1 MAERQIIINRK
12 LPRETRIQNSIIWDE
27 NLSPMARFSL
37 IAMLSLPDSWDYS
50 VRGMA
55 AKLGISKDTMSKY
68 MRELEK
74 AGYLKR
80 AQSHGENG
88 AFSRAVY
95 ILTDTPWDFGE
106 EKASDPG
113 EDPCIENYDT
123 AEACPDLSAPLESP
137 QKKRTK
143 EIHTPYSPPEKGKPE
158 QTAQDQVFESF
169 WKAYPRKVNKARAR
183 KVWDKLAPDPALCGV
198 MGEALRRFRA
208 SPEWQ
213 KEGGAYIPHP
223 ATWLR
228 NRRWEDDDLW
238 NGGPDLSPE
247 EPEPP
252 RYGWD

>member
-1 MAERQIIINRK
+1 MQELHCRMDLAQQHGADIAIFLHNLVFWVEKNMSNGVNYYDGRCWSYNTMDAFAELYPLWSRDQIKR
-12 LPRETRIQNSIIWDE
+12 
-27 NLSPMARFSL
+27 M
-37 IAMLSLPDSWDYS
+37 
-50 VRGMA
+50 
-55 AKLGISKDTMSKY
+55 ISKC
-68 MRELEK
+68 REKGLI
-74 AGYLKR
+74 LV
-80 AQSHGENG
+80 GEYNKD
-88 AFSRAVY
+88 RR
-95 ILTDTPWDFGE
+95 D
-106 EKASDPG
+106 
-113 EDPCIENYDT
+113 
-123 AEACPDLSAPLESP
+123 
-137 QKKRTK
+137 RTK
-143 EIHTPYSPPEKGKPE
+143 WYSPSDEILALYGIVCKGRNRQMQGAETPHTDGEIATALPEGIPDRNTPYSPTEKGKPE